1 MSLLDSHLIGC
12 PYCGE
17 QIEITIDSSAGDQ
30 DYIEDCHVCC
40 RPINLSIKVDRDGD
54 CSVTARSDDD

>member
-1 MSLLDSHLIGC
+1 MEFLDYQLLQC

-30 DYIEDCHVCC
+30 QYIEDCSVCC
-40 RPINLSIKVDRDGD
+40 RPIELTLVQGVEGPQLLARRDD
-54 CSVTARSDDD
+54 E